1 MSKYSHKVGAR
12 PRKKRAKAVG
22 PAVRTGKAPPH
33 QTLVNNLV
41 HVFVDDQNL
50 FYGIVNDERGPG
62 YRFDFGRLLLAASRD
77 ATDRPRGVRT
87 AYVAGVVPD
96 DDSFWAIAKAKGWV
110 VRRGYP
116 GVNSKSKQD
125 DAWLIADLTSTVYE
139 EAGPSTIVLVAG
151 DADYMPPLTKA
162 LARGWRV
169 EVLFIKRGLSV
180 ALDPVAHE
188 LRNLSAGDIELYR
201 DSLR

>member
-1 MSKYSHKVGAR
+1 MSKYSQKVGAR
-12 PRKKRAKAVG
+12 PTKKRPKAVA
-22 PAVRTGKAPPH
+22 PAVRIGKAPPH
-33 QTLVNNLV
+33 QPLVNNLV

-77 ATDRPRGVRT
+77 SQERPRGVRT

-96 DDSFWAIAKAKGWV
+96 DDSFWAIAKARGWV

-162 LARGWRV
+162 LARGCRV

-188 LRNLSAGDIELYR
+188 LRGLSPGDIELYR
-201 DSLR
+201 D